1 MKQTNKEDL
10 YYEHYELHASEDSI
24 NDYQILLD
32 DFINY
37 CIKNNINDE
46 EEIKIKYKE
55 KFTTDC
61 DVLWYI
67 KKEINKRN
75 V

>member
-1 MKQTNKEDL
+1 MIIDERDL
-10 YYEHYELHASEDSI
+10 YYEHHELCASEDSI

-46 EEIKIKYKE
+46 KEIKIKYKE

-61 DVLWYI
+61 DVLLYI

>member
-1 MKQTNKEDL
+1 MIIDERDL
-10 YYEHYELHASEDSI
+10 YYEHYELRASEDSI
-24 NDYQILLD
+24 SDYQILLD

-55 KFTTDC
+55 RFTTDC
-61 DVLWYI
+61 SVLWYI
-67 KKEINKRN
+67 KKKINKRN